1 MLANNSDQK
10 SPDYE
15 KLLRD
20 AEALVPL
27 LQAQGQESEDR
38 CWIGDEASKCINDAG
53 IYRMLAP
60 KRYGGSEFNLRQALT
75 ILTTIAEGSPSA
87 AWVAGI
93 HNAAIWLSALYPV
106 AAQEQVFGGDIPT
119 VVSGTLAPMG
129 RLEQTEGGYLLSGKW
144 GFASGVLDATWI
156 LMGAP
161 RFGDTSATPATVFAL
176 VPMSE
181 VTIHKDWKTMGLAAT
196 GSHSVEVDKTFVPE
210 YRFIDP
216 VAAAEGN
223 VPSEYASEVAL
234 FRSAFLP
241 VLSAVLVSPALGG
254 LKSMLKAFLI
264 QVKTRRIA
272 YTIYERQAESVVT
285 QTKLA
290 EAAMLLD
297 EAQFHQDR
305 LGEDID
311 RWAESGEYMPYDLR
325 VRARMDIGRALD
337 LCRAAANL
345 IFSLGG
351 GSGIAISNPVQRYFR
366 DIQASNS
373 HPLQMATV
381 QYEIYGRQ
389 MLGQPQITPLILA
402 VPSGFGWHNTAFS
415 QDQVSIR
422 M

>member
-1 MLANNSDQK
+1 MLTKTDKQSTFEAMYK
-10 SPDYE
+10 A
-15 KLLRD
+15 
-20 AEALVPL
+20 AEELVPL
-27 LQAQGQESEDR
+27 LQAQGQASEDR
-38 CWIGDEASKCINDAG
+38 CWIGDEASKRLNEAG

-60 KRYGGSEFNLRQALT
+60 HRYGGAELNVRESLA
-75 ILTTIAEGSPSA
+75 ILTKIAEGSPSA

-93 HNAAIWLSALYPV
+93 HNAAIWLAALYPV
-106 AAQEQVFGGDIPT
+106 AAQEEVFGGNVPT
-119 VVSGTLAPMG
+119 VVSGTLAPLG
-129 RLEQTEGGYLLSGKW
+129 RLEKVEGGFRLTGKW
-144 GFASGVLDATWI
+144 GFASGVLDATWM

-161 RFGDTSATPATVFAL
+161 KYGDNSGATVFAL

-181 VTIHKDWKTMGLAAT
+181 ITIHKDWNPMGLAAT
-196 GSHSVEVDKTFVPE
+196 GSHSVEVKNVFVPDH
-210 YRFIDP
+210 RFIDP
-216 VAAAEGN
+216 VAASGG
-223 VPSEYASEVAL
+223 VYPSEYAKEVPL

-254 LKSMLKAFLI
+254 LKSMLKEFLV
-264 QVKTRRIA
+264 QVKKRRIA
-272 YTIYERQAESVVT
+272 YTIYEQQAESVVT

-305 LGEDID
+305 LGDDID
-311 RWAESGEYMPYDLR
+311 RWAEGDEYMPYDLR

-337 LCRAAANL
+337 LCRSAANL

-351 GSGIAISNPVQRYFR
+351 GSGIASSNPVQRYFR

-389 MLGQPQITPLILA
+389 MLGQPQITPLI
-402 VPSGFGWHNTAFS
+402 
-415 QDQVSIR
+415 
-422 M
+422 